1 MIKAVIF
8 DVDGM
13 IVHGTRF
20 SHRLA
25 KKYNIFIETTAPFFA
40 GVFQD
45 CVIGRAD
52 LKKELKA
59 YFPQW
64 HWTGSLEE
72 ILNFWFDEKYNI
84 IDERFFPLIEKIRE
98 KNIKCYLA
106 TNNEKY
112 RAENLLTQRGIGKYF
127 DGIFTSYSFHC
138 KKPEIKF
145 YEKILENLPN
155 IKKEEILFWDDDSKN
170 IEKAKEFGFKT
181 QIYADFAEFKKTIES
196 LE

>member
-1 MIKAVIF
+1 MIKVVIF

-25 KKYNIFIETTAPFFA
+25 KKYNIPIETTEAFFN

-45 CVIGRAD
+45 CIIGKAD
-52 LKKELKA
+52 LKQELTA

-64 HWTGSLEE
+64 HWQGSLEE

-84 IDERFFPLIEKIRE
+84 IEERFFPLIEKLRE
-98 KNIKCYLA
+98 KNIKCYIA

-112 RAENLLTQRGIGKYF
+112 RTENIVNERNLGKYF
-127 DGIFTSYSFHC
+127 DGVFASYTLQH
-138 KKPEIKF
+138 KKPEAKF
-145 YEKILENLPN
+145 FESILEKLTN
-155 IKKEEILFWDDDSKN
+155 IKKEEILFWDDDAKN
-170 IEKAKEFGFKT
+170 IEKAEVFGLKA
-181 QIYADFAEFKKTIES
+181 QIYADFAEFKKTIEN
-196 LE
+196 LA